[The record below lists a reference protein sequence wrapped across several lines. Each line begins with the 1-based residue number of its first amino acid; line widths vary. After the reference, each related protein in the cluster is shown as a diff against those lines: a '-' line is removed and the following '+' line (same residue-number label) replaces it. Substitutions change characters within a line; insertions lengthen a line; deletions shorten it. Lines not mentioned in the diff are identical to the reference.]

1 MQLALRAESYGAA
14 PTQVRA
20 TVAEYAPKVRTRRAL
35 LVFVPLFAGALLTVP
50 LPGIHL
56 ITTPGLAFL
65 AVALARQRLR
75 QRFRIDA
82 VRGPCPAC
90 HLPQDLPVAPAAEF
104 PVTLRCPGC
113 GEFLKLREV
122 S

>member
-1 MQLALRAESYGAA
+1 MQLALVAESHGSE
-14 PTQVRA
+14 PTRLEA
-20 TVAEYAPKVRTRRAL
+20 TGLEYAPAQRARRAAAVCVPL
-35 LVFVPLFAGALLTVP
+35 LVGALLTVP

-56 ITTPGLAFL
+56 LTVPGLGFL
-65 AVALARQRLR
+65 AIALGRRRLR
-75 QRFRIDA
+75 QRHHIAA

-90 HLPQDLPVAPAAEF
+90 RLPQDLPVAPSSEF
-104 PVTLRCPGC
+104 PVTIRCPAC

>member
-1 MQLALRAESYGAA
+1 MQLALRAESYGQP
-14 PTQVRA
+14 PTRVEA
-20 TVAEYAPKVRTRRAL
+20 TVAEYESAVRTRRAAAVFLPL
-35 LVFVPLFAGALLTVP
+35 LAGALLTVP

-65 AVALARQRLR
+65 AFSLGRQRLR
-75 QRFRIDA
+75 QRYRIDK

-90 HLPQDLPVAPAAEF
+90 HLPQDLPVAASSEF

-122 S
+122 G